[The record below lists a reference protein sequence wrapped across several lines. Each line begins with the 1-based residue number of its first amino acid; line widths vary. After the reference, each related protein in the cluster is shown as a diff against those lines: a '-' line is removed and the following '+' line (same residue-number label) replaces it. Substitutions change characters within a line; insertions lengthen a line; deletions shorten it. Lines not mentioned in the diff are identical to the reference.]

1 MTAPQN
7 KFQSKPMRIDFIADF
22 SCPWCYVAWRAL
34 DVAIAQRGDVAI
46 ERHWG
51 VFLLRP
57 DMPPEGLERAAVM
70 AKMFA
75 NQPEKA
81 RASRAAL
88 EAAAADSG
96 APIDLDAA
104 KILPRTIDAH
114 RLIEWA
120 TGQGKMRKAA
130 DALFAAYFVEGR
142 NVGDREVLLDI
153 AAGIGLDRAIVADL
167 LAGEADW
174 SLVAAAHNSAV
185 EAGVRGV
192 PVTLFGGKFARQGA
206 QSVAEYGLLIEA
218 ALA

>member
-1 MTAPQN
+1 MSAPL
-7 KFQSKPMRIDFIADF
+7 RIDFVADF

-34 DVAIAQRGDVAI
+34 DVAVSRRPDTAI

-57 DMPPEGLERAAVM
+57 DMPPDGLDRAATM

-75 NQPEKA
+75 DQPERA

-96 APIDLDAA
+96 APLDLDAA

-114 RLIEWA
+114 RLVEWA
-120 TGQGKMRKAA
+120 TGQGKMREAV
-130 DALFAAYFVEGR
+130 DALFAAYFIEGR
-142 NVGDREVLLDI
+142 NLGDRDVLLDI

-167 LAGEADW
+167 LASEADW
-174 SLVAAAHNSAV
+174 SRVAAAHNSAV

-206 QSVAEYGLLIEA
+206 QSVAEYSQLFDVATE
-218 ALA
+218 

>member
-1 MTAPQN
+1 MSTPL
-7 KFQSKPMRIDFIADF
+7 RIDFIADF

-34 DVAIAQRGDVAI
+34 DVAIAQRADVAPERPI

-57 DMPPEGLERAAVM
+57 DMPPEGLDRAAAM
-70 AKMFA
+70 AKIFA
-75 NQPEKA
+75 GQPEKA
-81 RASRAAL
+81 RASRDAL

-96 APIDLDAA
+96 APLDLDAA
-104 KILPRTIDAH
+104 KTLPRTIDAH
-114 RLIEWA
+114 RLLEWA
-120 TGQGKMRKAA
+120 TGQGKMLEAV

-142 NVGDREVLLDI
+142 NLGDRDVLLDV
-153 AAGIGLDRAIVADL
+153 ASGIGLDRAIVADL

-174 SLVAAAHNSAV
+174 SRIAAAHNSAV

-192 PVTLFGGKFARQGA
+192 PVTLFDGRFARQGA
-206 QSVAEYGLLIEA
+206 QSVAEYGVLLDA